1 MPSAIAEQPLDRI
14 IAGGGVRSV
23 YQPIVDLTSGVPIGF
38 EALARGPEGSSF
50 EMPAQLFPAA
60 AKAGLGPGLER
71 ACVRAAF
78 EGAKAASL
86 GEGVALFVNL
96 EPGLLESGE
105 IDQLLCLS
113 EIVDDGIPV
122 FIELTER
129 ELVKN
134 PMVLFRAV
142 DRMRD
147 MGIRI
152 ALDDVGADA
161 ASLALLPFLDPEV
174 IKLDLSL
181 IHAHP
186 RGEIAEIVHAVN
198 AESERT
204 GALILAEGIEN
215 HGHVERA
222 RAMGATLGQGW
233 LFGRPGP
240 LNPRIAAP
248 RHNGFPI
255 RDPRSFE
262 PTPYDVVG
270 AERETRIGDKR
281 LLLALS
287 LELEAHAASNG
298 SSTVLLS
305 TFQRSEFFTPRVA
318 ARYSPLA
325 SKLPLVGAL
334 AAGPNPQLSP
344 GVRWRDLPEGD
355 PLIGEW
361 DVSVVAPHFAAAFV
375 ARDLGDDCA
384 DMDRRFEFVITY
396 DRGLAV
402 RAARSM
408 MRRLALP
415 DRVAQLT

>member
-1 MPSAIAEQPLDRI
+1 MPSALVEQPLCAI
-14 IAGGGVRSV
+14 VATGGVRSV
-23 YQPIVDLTSGVPIGF
+23 YQPIVDLASGVPVGF
-38 EALARGPEGSSF
+38 EALARGPEGSSY

-60 AKAGLGPGLER
+60 AKAGLGPQLEQ

-78 EGAKAASL
+78 EGAAAANL
-86 GEGVALFVNL
+86 GAGVALFVNL
-96 EPGLLESGE
+96 EPGLLETGE
-105 IDQLLCLS
+105 IDQLLRLS
-113 EIVDDGIPV
+113 EIVDEGIPV

-129 ELVKN
+129 ELINN
-134 PMVLFRAV
+134 PMLLFRAV
-142 DRMRD
+142 DRMRNK
-147 MGIRI
+147 GIRI
-152 ALDDVGADA
+152 ALDDVGADV

-186 RGEIAEIVHAVN
+186 RAEIAEIVHAVN

-215 HGHVERA
+215 QGHAQRA
-222 RAMGATLGQGW
+222 RALGATLGQGW

-240 LNPRIAAP
+240 LNPRIAGP
-248 RHNGFPI
+248 REKGFEI
-255 RDPRSFE
+255 RDHRAFE
-262 PTPYDVVG
+262 ATPYEVVS

-287 LELEAHAASNG
+287 LELEAHAEGNG
-298 SSTVLLS
+298 ASTVLLA

-318 ARYSPLA
+318 GRYTPLA
-325 SKLPLVGAL
+325 HALPLVGAL

-344 GVRWRDLPEGD
+344 GVRWRDLPHGD

-361 DVSVVAPHFAAAFV
+361 DVSVIAPHFAAAFV
-375 ARDLGDDCA
+375 ARDLGDECA

-396 DRGLAV
+396 ERGLAI

-415 DRVAQLT
+415 DRVLQLS

>member
-1 MPSAIAEQPLDRI
+1 MNPATAEGTIADV
-14 IAGGGVRSV
+14 IAHDGVRSV
-23 YQPIVDLTSGVPIGF
+23 YQPIVDLATGVPIAF
-38 EALARGPEGSSF
+38 EALARGPEGSRF

-60 AKAGLGPGLER
+60 ARADLGPELER
-71 ACVRAAF
+71 ACVRGAF
-78 EGAKAASL
+78 EGARAAEL
-86 GEGVALFVNL
+86 GEGIALFVNL

-105 IDQLLCLS
+105 IDQLLRLS
-113 EIVDDGIPV
+113 EIVDEGIPV

-134 PMVLFRAV
+134 PMVLLRAV

-174 IKLDLSL
+174 VKLDLSL

-186 RGEIAEIVHAVN
+186 RAEIAQIVHAVN

-215 HGHVERA
+215 HGHVRRA
-222 RAMGATLGQGW
+222 RALGATLAQGW

-240 LNPRIAAP
+240 LNPEVAAP
-248 RHNGFPI
+248 RPAGFSL
-255 RDPRSFE
+255 RDPRSLE
-262 PTPYDVVG
+262 PTPFEVVS

-287 LELEAHAASNG
+287 MELEAHAEGNG
-298 SSTVLLS
+298 SSTVLIS

-318 ARYSPLA
+318 GRYSPLTRELA
-325 SKLPLVGAL
+325 LVGAL
-334 AAGPNPQLSP
+334 AEGPNPQLSP
-344 GVRWRDLPEGD
+344 GVRWRDLPAGD
-355 PLIGEW
+355 RLIGEW

-396 DRGLAV
+396 ERGLAV

-415 DRVAQLT
+415 DRVAQLS